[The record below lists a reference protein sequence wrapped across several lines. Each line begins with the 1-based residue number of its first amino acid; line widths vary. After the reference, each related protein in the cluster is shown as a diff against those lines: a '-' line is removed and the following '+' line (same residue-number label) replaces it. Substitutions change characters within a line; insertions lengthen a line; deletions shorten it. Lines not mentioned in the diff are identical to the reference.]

1 MKKYLTLAT
10 AALLMAACSEKPGY
24 TISGTVANADLN
36 GKYVYLYEYGAKDA
50 APLDSAL
57 IANGQF
63 SLTGS
68 QDSPRLCELKVNT
81 GDAGEQGYQTV
92 FVLENGQLQAR
103 MDAKSSAVSGTAEN
117 DAFVSLNTSL
127 ETLFQGFDKLNE
139 ESRSKDTA
147 IAKAAAQKIGMNGQT
162 KVQVQVMANESM
174 AVKNATIGATT
185 PAQQPVAQ
193 QPAPVVETTVVTTTQ
208 APGTT
213 VTTTAPAATS
223 GEYSVQVAAF
233 YAQDSADSLAS
244 RMMKYGNAVVVQEGD
259 MYKVRIVNLD
269 ATQARSVIDA
279 LRSNEGMAP
288 GLLRNG
294 RWINADSI

>member
-103 MDAKSSAVSGTAEN
+103 MDAKGSAVSGTAEKVRTEEEHRPV
-117 DAFVSLNTSL
+117 ARRAAAHKKACAAAGPYPEVRT
-127 ETLFQGFDKLNE
+127 TLFIIGSVRRGYALQRR
-139 ESRSKDTA
+139 ESSCRPT
-147 IAKAAAQKIGMNGQT
+147 
-162 KVQVQVMANESM
+162 
-174 AVKNATIGATT
+174 
-185 PAQQPVAQ
+185 
-193 QPAPVVETTVVTTTQ
+193 
-208 APGTT
+208 
-213 VTTTAPAATS
+213 
-223 GEYSVQVAAF
+223 
-233 YAQDSADSLAS
+233 
-244 RMMKYGNAVVVQEGD
+244 
-259 MYKVRIVNLD
+259 
-269 ATQARSVIDA
+269 
-279 LRSNEGMAP
+279 
-288 GLLRNG
+288 
-294 RWINADSI
+294 